1 MSQPG
6 SSSNSCAY
14 NNAFTYVAAAAAVA
28 GVFAA
33 GIAVGKCQK
42 KAAKKCEVGT
52 IQGTGPVVL
61 QGQKGIAKAGKF
73 EVATR
78 DGFIEAFKGIA
89 EELCGDLSKYEL
101 EHLIAKPMQRMLD
114 YNVPGGKLNR
124 GLTVVHAALEIAK
137 SKGPLAPAAEE
148 RLRARAAVLGW
159 CIEWLQASFLVSDDL
174 MDSSITRRGQPCW
187 YKNED
192 VGFIAVN
199 DALILMTQ
207 VDVLLYKMF
216 ADEDPGLFLHVH
228 RIMTETTYQTEM
240 GQFLDLSTQ
249 PPQGPINLEL
259 YTSERHYNIVK
270 YKTAFYSFYAPIAF
284 GMAVAGVR
292 DKASLDI
299 AREICVKMG
308 VYFQVQDDYLD
319 CYGEPEVIGKIGTD
333 IQDGKCSWLVTQ
345 ALTRASDEQKARLK
359 ANYAKDDQ
367 ECIEKVKA
375 IYRELD
381 LESEYHK
388 YEEAIYKELC
398 NDIETKVKTV
408 PKEIFYALLKKIYK
422 RSK

>member
-1 MSQPG
+1 MTQGEG
-6 SSSNSCAY
+6 S
-14 NNAFTYVAAAAAVA
+14 NAQVALTAVAAVAAVA
-28 GVFAA
+28 GIFGA
-33 GIAVGKCQK
+33 GVLLGKK
-42 KAAKKCEVGT
+42 SKAISGSGE
-52 IQGTGPVVL
+52 GPVVL
-61 QGQKGIAKAGKF
+61 QGGKGVAKAGTFDAAKKP
-73 EVATR
+73 
-78 DGFIEAFKGIA
+78 GFIDVFKGLA
-89 EELCGDLSKYEL
+89 EELCGDLSEYEL
-101 EHLIAKPMQRMLD
+101 TELISKPMQRMLD

-137 SKGPLAPAAEE
+137 FQGKSSTKDEE
-148 RLRARAAVLGW
+148 TIRAQSAVLGW

-216 ADEDPGLFLHVH
+216 ADEDPDLFLHVH

-249 PPQGPINLEL
+249 PPQGPINLDL
-259 YTSERHYNIVK
+259 YTSERHYKIVK

-292 DKASLDI
+292 DKESLDV
-299 AREICVKMG
+299 ACDICVKMG

-345 ALTRASDEQKARLK
+345 ALTRASAEQKEVLK
-359 ANYAKDDQ
+359 ANYAKDDE
-367 ECIEKVKA
+367 ECIKTVKG
-375 IYRELD
+375 IYNELKLAD
-381 LESEYHK
+381 IYHE
-388 YEEAIYKELC
+388 YEESIYKEIC
-398 NDIETKVKTV
+398 SDIEAKVTTV
-408 PKEIFYALLKKIYK
+408 PKEIFYALLHKIYK